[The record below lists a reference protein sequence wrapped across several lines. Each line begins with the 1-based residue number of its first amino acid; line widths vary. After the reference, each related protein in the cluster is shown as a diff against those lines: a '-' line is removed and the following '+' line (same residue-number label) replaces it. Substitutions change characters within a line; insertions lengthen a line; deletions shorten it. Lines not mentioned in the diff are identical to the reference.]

1 MLKPLALLPA
11 VGRKG
16 GTCRFIG
23 AIPRR
28 NPITTLSPLA
38 LSDDQLAQV
47 FRCAGAAV
55 LRTLMPPARA
65 ARIRSVSLSFTL
77 GSL

>member
-1 MLKPLALLPA
+1 VLKPLVLLPA

-23 AIPRR
+23 AIPRG

-38 LSDDQLAQV
+38 LSDDQLAQI
-47 FRCAGAAV
+47 FRCAGALESADLCVFLEAV
-55 LRTLMPPARA
+55 A
-65 ARIRSVSLSFTL
+65 AN
-77 GSL
+77 